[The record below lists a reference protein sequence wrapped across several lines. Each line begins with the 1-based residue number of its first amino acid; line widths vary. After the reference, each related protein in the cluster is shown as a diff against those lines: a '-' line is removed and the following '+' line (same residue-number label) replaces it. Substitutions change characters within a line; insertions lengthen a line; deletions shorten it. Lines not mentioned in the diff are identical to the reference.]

1 MRIVIAALAALLAG
15 CGNAEPGAG
24 SAAEET
30 PALRFALCASNVVSV
45 DRAESSAGDKYALH
59 VGLAPDAATAFAQLT
74 GDNVGRDLAVTYGD
88 AILLAAPIPGRIA
101 SGVITAAPLDA
112 AEAQRVERAL
122 ASLPAAPC
130 GVVQASGS

>member
-1 MRIVIAALAALLAG
+1 MRIAIAALAALLAG
-15 CGNAEPGAG
+15 CGNAEPGA
-24 SAAEET
+24 EET
-30 PALRFALCASNVVSV
+30 PVLRFALCASNVVSV
-45 DRAESSAGDKYALH
+45 DRAQSSDAEKFALH
-59 VGLAPDAATAFAQLT
+59 VGLTPDAATAFAQLT

-88 AILLAAPIPGRIA
+88 AILLAAPIPGRVA

-122 ASLPAAPC
+122 ASLPDAPC